1 MRPTIW
7 RAPTDNDRNIKNKW
21 IEAGFNREEIK
32 CYGVSAKLDKK
43 GNAVIK
49 SAVSIGAKCKFKL
62 LDLKITYTVSPNGEL
77 TVETEVDNHTSVFL
91 PRFGYELIM
100 PENSEI
106 YSYFGYGPQE
116 SYVDMHLSS
125 RMGLFKGKVSDNIE
139 HYVYPQENNSH
150 YNTLSASVKSIAG
163 HGLAFENEESFSFR
177 ASHYNAEQLTK
188 ATHDY
193 ELIPSEL
200 TYVNIDYK
208 LSGIGSNSCGP
219 ELAEEYRLNEK
230 NFNFSFKIKPTR

>member
-1 MRPTIW
+1 MLLCC
-7 RAPTDNDRNIKNKW
+7 RNSSNTAQNILRNGKCTLNFIDDKPSTFK
-21 IEAGFNREEIK
+21 EAVKLSWPGDKPEEK
-32 CYGVSAKLDKK
+32 M
-43 GNAVIK
+43 
-49 SAVSIGAKCKFKL
+49 AKCKFKL

-100 PENSEI
+100 PENSEM